1 MVPNNGH
8 IYAYERHMTWSGN
21 IKKEKKERKK
31 EAGKNRMKIEWEI
44 SVNGITIGKIFLNL

>member
-21 IKKEKKERKK
+21 IKKEKKKK
-31 EAGKNRMKIEWEI
+31 KRSGKNRMKIEWEI